1 MYEEKAQ
8 LEGRLNRAALELS
21 SALDD
26 ECLGA
31 VQGGSDMG
39 RLQQLV
45 KEAESEWDNAKAALG
60 RHRHEHGC

>member
-1 MYEEKAQ
+1 MCEEKAE
-8 LEGRLNRAALELS
+8 LEGRLNRSALRLS

-31 VQGGSDMG
+31 LQDGADIG
-39 RLQQLV
+39 RLQKLV
-45 KEAESEWDNAKAALG
+45 KDAESEWDNAKAALG